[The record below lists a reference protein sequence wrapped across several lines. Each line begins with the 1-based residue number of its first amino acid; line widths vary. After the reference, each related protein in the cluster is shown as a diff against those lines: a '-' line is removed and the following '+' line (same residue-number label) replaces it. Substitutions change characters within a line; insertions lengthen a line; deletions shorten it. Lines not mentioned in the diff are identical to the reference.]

1 VVISPVGFSQRNA
14 TPSFFVLT
22 TGSSSLI
29 GIRLS
34 GGEFIL
40 LFLYFLG
47 WHWALTNFAIECW
60 GEALHN
66 IIYLPLTFTN
76 KQSAAFNPKGN
87 RIDRY

>member
-1 VVISPVGFSQRNA
+1 MMKPI
-14 TPSFFVLT
+14 
-22 TGSSSLI
+22 GSSPTGYASLEN
-29 GIRLS
+29 LS
-34 GGEFIL
+34 CPFPS
-40 LFLYFLG
+40 FLG
-47 WHWALTNFAIECW
+47 WHWALTNFAIERW